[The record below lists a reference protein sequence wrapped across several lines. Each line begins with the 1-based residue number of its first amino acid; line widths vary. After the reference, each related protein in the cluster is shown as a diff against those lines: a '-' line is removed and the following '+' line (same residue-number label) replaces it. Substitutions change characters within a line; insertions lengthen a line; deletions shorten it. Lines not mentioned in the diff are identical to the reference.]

1 MNSPPAAGQTILQLS
16 HERRKIRDY
25 TLNYSSMDI
34 RVHQEF
40 TTVFPRTGY
49 LILSFI
55 TGTDFISRF
64 ANYDQSV
71 ARPNHLYVSGLF
83 SESSLVVQQTGVGGG
98 YALKL
103 HPVIAYHFLKR
114 PLWQLTDRQVRL
126 CEAVAD
132 HGLFLE
138 GVESSYLVDTF
149 DHPQVIQFF
158 LQALPPKSLYLK
170 DPIYHAVNDIAESNG
185 IVDIHRLSKRYF
197 MTERTLHRHFLQ
209 KVGLS
214 PKAYAKIWQ
223 VEYAMKLI
231 RRQPEANLEQIS
243 FAAGYYDGAH
253 LARDFK
259 QKVSLPPMQHQHF
272 INPLSQQYLE
282 ASSAFE

>member
-1 MNSPPAAGQTILQLS
+1 MTSPLDTGQTILKLS
-16 HERRKIRDY
+16 QGKRKIRDY
-25 TLNYSSMDI
+25 TLNYSSLDI

-71 ARPNHLYVSGLF
+71 ARPNHLYISGLF
-83 SESSLVVQQTGVGGG
+83 SESSLIVHQTGVGGG

-103 HPVIAYHFLKR
+103 HPVIAYHLLKQ

-126 CEAVAD
+126 CEVIAD
-132 HGLFLE
+132 HGAFLDR
-138 GVESSYLVDTF
+138 VEANYRIDSF
-149 DHPQVIQFF
+149 GHPQVMQFF
-158 LQALPPKSLYLK
+158 LEVLPPKALYLN

-185 IVDIHRLSKRYF
+185 IVDVRRLAKRYF
-197 MTERTLHRHFLQ
+197 LTERTLHRHFLQ

-231 RRQPEANLEQIS
+231 QRQPEASLEQIC
-243 FAAGYYDGAH
+243 FATGYYDVAH

-259 QKVSLPPMQHQHF
+259 NKVSLPPTQHQRF
-272 INPLSQQYLE
+272 INPLSQQYLQ
-282 ASSAFE
+282 ASPAFR